1 MSHCVCAPPA
11 SLHSSPLHSS
21 VRWRCGTAPAFPEAY
36 PESRVS
42 SPTETTRVPRLLRSG
57 LRGGRAKKQGREGRS
72 TLFVANRTDARRLRP
87 PVPDRTQKLLPA
99 RLEVRVY
106 PLECPGRQPIS
117 RIGCFHLVFFISSQ
131 CTWLARPTGGPSR
144 LPQPSVLLAIHR
156 RCMWSSPSPK
166 TFAPVARATI
176 HDHPRSSIMRRNGG
190 CSTDGIRG

>member
-87 PVPDRTQKLLPA
+87 HTVPDRTQKLLPA

-106 PLECPGRQPIS
+106 PLDVLSPATYFQNRL
-117 RIGCFHLVFFISSQ
+117 FHSFFSSLSMYVAGQ
-131 CTWLARPTGGPSR
+131 A
-144 LPQPSVLLAIHR
+144 HR
-156 RCMWSSPSPK
+156 RSFPSSPTQRSPGDS
-166 TFAPVARATI
+166 P
-176 HDHPRSSIMRRNGG
+176 
-190 CSTDGIRG
+190 